1 MRILIYGI
9 SGRMGKVLYSCLKED
24 KEAEATCGVAKYLNP
39 LEFDI
44 PTYTECAEVDVDV
57 DVIIDF
63 SVKEALAD
71 YLPYALEKQLPCVI
85 ATTGYS
91 EQDRAQI
98 ADAAKHIPIF
108 ISGNMSLGINVLL
121 KLAKQTARLLGEK
134 ADIEIVEQHHN
145 QKIDAPSG
153 TAIMLAN
160 GIKEELTDSK
170 FIFGRQG
177 FTGQRT
183 KEEIGIH
190 ALRGGSVVGKHEVI
204 FYLNK
209 EMITL
214 KHEAESRQILAQ
226 GAIDAA
232 HFIIKQ
238 KAGLYNMN
246 DLLA

>member
-9 SGRMGKVLYSCLKED
+9 SGRMGKVLYNCLKD
-24 KEAEATCGVAKYLNP
+24 GKQGEATCGVAKYLNP

-44 PTYTECAEVDVDV
+44 PTYVECAEVDVDV

-63 SVKEALAD
+63 SIKEALAD
-71 YLPYALEKQLPCVI
+71 YLPYALAKQIPCVI
-85 ATTGYS
+85 ATTGYD
-91 EQDRAQI
+91 EQDQVQI
-98 ADAAKHIPIF
+98 AKAAKRIPIF

-121 KLAKQTARLLGEK
+121 KLAKQTAHLIGEK

-145 QKIDAPSG
+145 QKVDAPSG

-160 GIKEELTDSK
+160 GIKEELSDSK
-170 FIFGRQG
+170 YVFGREG
-177 FTGQRT
+177 FTGERSR
-183 KEEIGIH
+183 EEIGIH

-209 EMITL
+209 EVITL
-214 KHEAESRQILAQ
+214 KHESESREILAQ

-232 HFIIKQ
+232 HFIVKQ
-238 KAGLYNMN
+238 KPGLYNMN
-246 DLLA
+246 DLLS

>member
-1 MRILIYGI
+1 MRILLYGI
-9 SGRMGKVLYSCLKED
+9 SGRMGKVLYSSLKAD

-63 SVKEALAD
+63 SVREALAD
-71 YLPYALEKQLPCVI
+71 YLPYALDKRIPCVI
-85 ATTGYS
+85 ATTGFS
-91 EQDRAQI
+91 SQDMAEI
-98 ADAAKHIPIF
+98 ELASKTIPIF

-121 KLAKQTARLLGEK
+121 KLAKQTARLIGTK

-153 TAIMLAN
+153 TAMMLAN
-160 GIKEELTDSK
+160 GIKEELPESK
-170 FIFGRQG
+170 YVFGREG
-177 FTGQRT
+177 FTGKRT

-204 FYLNK
+204 FYLNN
-209 EMITL
+209 EVITL
-214 KHEAESRQILAQ
+214 KHESESRQILAR

-232 HFIIKQ
+232 HFIVKQ